1 MPAVRQERTLGE
13 LFGEFSQDMTLLV
26 RQEIR
31 LARTELSEKA
41 SAVSRRVTSVAA
53 GGFIAYLGALALVA
67 GFILLLT
74 QVVGLPAWLAAIL
87 VGAAMA
93 IGGYVMLRTGLRELK
108 TIDPAP
114 RRTVETI
121 KDDVRWAKELRS

>member
-1 MPAVRQERTLGE
+1 MPAVRQERTIGE
-13 LFGEFSQDMTLLV
+13 LFGEFSQDMTLLI

-31 LARTELSEKA
+31 LARTEMAEKA
-41 SAVSRRVTSVAA
+41 SEVSKRLGSVVV
-53 GGFIAYLGALALVA
+53 GGVVAYVGALALVA
-67 GFILLLT
+67 GIILLLS
-74 QVVGLPAWLAAIL
+74 QVVGIPAWLSALL

-93 IGGYVMLRTGLRELK
+93 IGGFIVLRGGLRELK
-108 TIDPAP
+108 HIDPAP

>member
-1 MPAVRQERTLGE
+1 MPAVRQERSIGE

-31 LARTELSEKA
+31 LVRTEMSEKA
-41 SAVSRRVTSVAA
+41 SAVSKKLASVVA
-53 GGFIAYLGALALVA
+53 GGVVAYVGTLALVA
-67 GFILLLT
+67 GIILLLT
-74 QVVGLPAWLAAIL
+74 EVLGIPAWLSALL

-93 IGGYVMLRTGLRELK
+93 IGGYVALRAGLRELK
-108 TIDPAP
+108 RIDPAP

-121 KDDVRWAKELRS
+121 KDDVRWAKELKS

>member
-1 MPAVRQERTLGE
+1 MPAVRQERSIGE

-41 SAVSRRVTSVAA
+41 TAVSKRLTSVIA
-53 GGFIAYLGALALVA
+53 GGVAAYIGVLAVVA
-67 GFILLLT
+67 AVILLLT
-74 QVVGLPAWLAAIL
+74 QVVGIPGWVSALL
-87 VGAAMA
+87 VGVAMA
-93 IGGYVMLRTGLRELK
+93 IGGFVTLRAGLRALK

-114 RRTVETI
+114 RRTVETL
-121 KDDVRWAKELRS
+121 KDDVRWAKEMRQ

>member
-1 MPAVRQERTLGE
+1 MAGVRQERSLGE

-31 LARTELSEKA
+31 LARTEMSEKMQA
-41 SAVSRRVTSVAA
+41 ITKRMTSVVA
-53 GGFIAYLGALALVA
+53 GGFVAYVGALALVA
-67 GFILLLT
+67 GIILVLT
-74 QVVGLPAWLAAIL
+74 EVVGIPAWLSALL
-87 VGAAMA
+87 VGAAMVV
-93 IGGYVMLRTGLRELK
+93 GGYLALRAGLRELK
-108 TIDPAP
+108 NIDPAP

>member
-13 LFGEFSQDMTLLV
+13 LFGEFSQDMTRLV

-31 LARTELSEKA
+31 LARTEMSEKFA
-41 SAVSRRVTSVAA
+41 AISRKLTSVVA
-53 GGFIAYLGALALVA
+53 GGFVAYLGALALVA
-67 GFILLLT
+67 GIVLLLT
-74 QVVGLPAWLAAIL
+74 EVVGIPAWLSALL

-93 IGGYVMLRTGLRELK
+93 IGGFAMLLAGLRQLK
-108 TIDPAP
+108 NIDPAP
-114 RRTVETI
+114 RRTVETL

>member
-1 MPAVRQERTLGE
+1 MAGVRQERSIGE

-31 LARTELSEKA
+31 LARTEMGEKF
-41 SAVSRRVTSVAA
+41 SAISKRLTSVLA
-53 GGFIAYLGALALVA
+53 GGFVAYLGALALVA
-67 GFILLLT
+67 GIILLLT
-74 QVVGLPAWLAAIL
+74 EVAGLPAWLSALL
-87 VGAAMA
+87 VGAVMA
-93 IGGYVMLRTGLRELK
+93 IGGFMALQAGLRQLK
-108 TIDPAP
+108 HIDPAP

>member
-1 MPAVRQERTLGE
+1 MRALRQGRTLGE

-31 LARTELSEKA
+31 LARTEVSEKA
-41 SAVSRRVTSVAA
+41 VVISRRLTSVVAA
-53 GGFIAYLGALALVA
+53 GVVAYLGALALVA
-67 GFILLLT
+67 GIILLLT
-74 QVVGLPAWLAAIL
+74 QVVGIPAWLSALL

-93 IGGYVMLRTGLRELK
+93 IGGYVALRAGLRELK
-108 TIDPAP
+108 SIDPAP

-121 KDDVRWAKELRS
+121 KDDVRWAKELRQ

>member
-1 MPAVRQERTLGE
+1 
-13 LFGEFSQDMTLLV
+13 MTLLV

-31 LARTELSEKA
+31 LARTEISEKL
-41 SAVSRRVTSVAA
+41 SAVSKRLTSVAV
-53 GGFIAYLGALALVA
+53 GGFVAYIGALALVA
-67 GFILLLT
+67 GIILLLT
-74 QVVGLPAWLAAIL
+74 VVAGIPAWLSALL
-87 VGAAMA
+87 VGAVMA
-93 IGGYVMLRTGLRELK
+93 IGGFVALQSGLRQLK

>member
-1 MPAVRQERTLGE
+1 MRTVRQDRSLGE

-31 LARTELSEKA
+31 LARTELGEKA
-41 SAVSRRVTSVAA
+41 SAVSKRLGAVVM
-53 GGFIAYLGALALVA
+53 GGVIAYLGALALLA

-74 QVVGLPAWLAAIL
+74 QVVGLPAWLSALLLGVALAA
-87 VGAAMA
+87 
-93 IGGYVMLRTGLRELK
+93 GGMLTLNAGLRELK
-108 TIDPAP
+108 NIDPAP

-121 KDDVRWAKELRS
+121 KDDVRWAKELKS

>member
-1 MPAVRQERTLGE
+1 MPAVRQERSIGE

-31 LARTELSEKA
+31 LARTELGEKA
-41 SAVSRRVTSVAA
+41 SAISKRLTSVVA
-53 GGFIAYLGALALVA
+53 GGVVAYIGALAIVA
-67 GFILLLT
+67 GVILLLA
-74 QVVGLPAWLAAIL
+74 QVVGIPAWLSALL

-93 IGGYVMLRTGLRELK
+93 IGGYIALRGGLRALK

-114 RRTVETI
+114 RRTVETL
-121 KDDVRWAKELRS
+121 KDDVRWAKELRQ

>member
-1 MPAVRQERTLGE
+1 MPAVRQERSIGE

-31 LARTELSEKA
+31 LARTELGEKA
-41 SAVSRRVTSVAA
+41 TAISKRLTSVVA
-53 GGFIAYLGALALVA
+53 GSVVAYIGALAIVA
-67 GFILLLT
+67 GIILLLA
-74 QVVGLPAWLAAIL
+74 QVVGIPAWLSALL

-93 IGGYVMLRTGLRELK
+93 IGGYIALRGGLQALK

-114 RRTVETI
+114 RRTVETL
-121 KDDVRWAKELRS
+121 KDDVRWAKELRQ

>member
-31 LARTELSEKA
+31 LERTELSEKA

-74 QVVGLPAWLAAIL
+74 QVVGLPAWLSAIL
-87 VGAAMA
+87 IGAAMA
-93 IGGYVMLRTGLRELK
+93 IGGYVMLRAGLRELK

>member
-1 MPAVRQERTLGE
+1 MRAVRQDRTLGE

-31 LARTELSEKA
+31 LARTEVSEKVT
-41 SAVSRRVTSVAA
+41 AVSRRLTSVAA

-74 QVVGLPAWLAAIL
+74 QVIGIPAWLAALL
-87 VGAAMA
+87 VGGGMA
-93 IGGYVMLRTGLRELK
+93 IGGYVMLRAGLRELK

>member
-1 MPAVRQERTLGE
+1 MPAVRQERSIGE

-41 SAVSRRVTSVAA
+41 TAVSKRLTSVIA
-53 GGFIAYLGALALVA
+53 GGVAAYIGALAVVA
-67 GFILLLT
+67 AVILLLT
-74 QVVGLPAWLAAIL
+74 QVVGIPAWVSALL
-87 VGAAMA
+87 VGVAMA
-93 IGGYVMLRTGLRELK
+93 IGGFVTLRAGLRALK

-114 RRTVETI
+114 RRTVETL
-121 KDDVRWAKELRS
+121 KDDVRWAKEMRQ

>member
-1 MPAVRQERTLGE
+1 MPAVRQERSIGE

-41 SAVSRRVTSVAA
+41 TAVSKRLTSVIA
-53 GGFIAYLGALALVA
+53 GGVAAYIGVLAVVA
-67 GFILLLT
+67 AVILLLT
-74 QVVGLPAWLAAIL
+74 QVVGIPAWVSALL
-87 VGAAMA
+87 VGVAMA
-93 IGGYVMLRTGLRELK
+93 IGGFVTLRAGLRALK

-114 RRTVETI
+114 RRTVETL
-121 KDDVRWAKELRS
+121 KDDVRWAKEMRQ

>member
-13 LFGEFSQDMTLLV
+13 LFGEFSQDMTQLV

-31 LARTELSEKA
+31 LARTEMGEKV
-41 SAVSRRVTSVAA
+41 SAISKRLTSVVAS
-53 GGFIAYLGALALVA
+53 GFVAYLGGLALVA
-67 GFILLLT
+67 GIILLLT
-74 QVVGLPAWLAAIL
+74 EVAGIPAWLSALL

-93 IGGYVMLRTGLRELK
+93 IGGFVALRSALRQLK
-108 TIDPAP
+108 SIDPAP

-121 KDDVRWAKELRS
+121 KDDVRWVKELRP

>member
-1 MPAVRQERTLGE
+1 MPAVRQERTIGE

-31 LARTELSEKA
+31 LARTEMGEKA
-41 SAVSRRVTSVAA
+41 SAISKRLTSVIA
-53 GGFIAYLGALALVA
+53 GGVVAYIGSLAIVA
-67 GFILLLT
+67 GIILLLT
-74 QVVGLPAWLAAIL
+74 QVVGIPAWVSALL

-93 IGGYVMLRTGLRELK
+93 VGGFVTLKSGLRQLK
-108 TIDPAP
+108 NIDPAP

-121 KDDVRWAKELRS
+121 KDDVRWAKELKS

>member
-1 MPAVRQERTLGE
+1 

-41 SAVSRRVTSVAA
+41 SAITKRLTTVVI
-53 GGFIAYLGALALVA
+53 GGFVAYLGALTLLAGLV
-67 GFILLLT
+67 LLLT
-74 QVVGLPAWLAAIL
+74 QVVGIPAWVSALVLGVVLA
-87 VGAAMA
+87 G
-93 IGGYVMLRTGLRELK
+93 GGYLTLRGGLRELK
-108 TIDPAP
+108 NIDPAP
-114 RRTVETI
+114 RRTVGSI